1 MLHQCNGWVCSLM
14 HRNAFTYLQ
23 VAITSPAD
31 PKVGVSFIWV
41 PQQLFSRHFSP
52 ALIIMLTAEG
62 HEAMACLSSSQEH
75 DGPQWYPTLWY
86 PIPWDDR
93 IHRLVGRQRPLHMEE
108 APDGQRRGM

>member
-1 MLHQCNGWVCSLM
+1 MTIATTLFIIEAIFT
-14 HRNAFTYLQ
+14 NASYASECFHIPPGGDHL
-23 VAITSPAD
+23 ACRSE
-31 PKVGVSFIWV
+31 S
-41 PQQLFSRHFSP
+41 
-52 ALIIMLTAEG
+52 